1 MLEDDFCIKLLPTL
15 LEVLELFYFAEHFL
29 TAKVSRAKR
38 YLANVCF
45 YLLDCGAIYCFQEAP
60 PVKYAMVTLLIV
72 LWARYVYQTSVI
84 NGVFLLC
91 FQFSYWYSMDLFFV
105 SIASFLGG
113 DASTQPEHFAVLYTL
128 IKAAELLIVVAVCR
142 SCCRHRDASWQ
153 SNLRIL
159 AFPVCVLCVSVYLL
173 SIVLEEPRYAAK
185 LLGCIMLLLA
195 VDILSIYLLEYLEER
210 QYDAAFHT
218 ALRQNLQ
225 MINANIDSWKE
236 AYMEQRRYT
245 HDFQNKLLVL
255 RGLAG
260 KEGTPAELQ
269 AYLNELLHDTRP
281 CAYCLDTHRP
291 IADALL
297 SQKQALAKSNGI
309 QLEMELDDLSAFP
322 LSDNDLVVVFSNL
335 FDNAVE
341 ACQKIPVRER
351 RKIVFQAKAANAV
364 GYICMENTTQEAVR
378 ISNNRIAATSKS
390 NSVLHGFGLRNVLYV
405 LDKNQAV
412 YQISYS
418 EETHSFQFVAQITS
432 AR

>member
-1 MLEDDFCIKLLPTL
+1 MPVLEDDFCIKLLPTL

-142 SCCRHRDASWQ
+142 SCCRHRDE

-218 ALRQNLQ
+218 ALKQNLQ

-245 HDFQNKLLVL
+245 HDFQNKLLDL

-260 KEGTPAELQ
+260 KEGTPAKLQ

-297 SQKQALAKSNGI
+297 SQKQALAKSN
-309 QLEMELDDLSAFP
+309 
-322 LSDNDLVVVFSNL
+322 
-335 FDNAVE
+335 
-341 ACQKIPVRER
+341 
-351 RKIVFQAKAANAV
+351 
-364 GYICMENTTQEAVR
+364 
-378 ISNNRIAATSKS
+378 
-390 NSVLHGFGLRNVLYV
+390 SVLHGFGLRNVLYV
-405 LDKNQAV
+405 LDKNRPYIRSVTARRR
-412 YQISYS
+412 IRSSSWRRSRLLDRYS
-418 EETHSFQFVAQITS
+418 GGIPAGTHGKGGERNGCFFGAETHPAG
-432 AR
+432 

>member
-1 MLEDDFCIKLLPTL
+1 MPVLEDDFCIKLLPTL

-142 SCCRHRDASWQ
+142 GCCRHRDASWQ

-218 ALRQNLQ
+218 ALKQNLQ

-269 AYLNELLHDTRP
+269 AYLNELLHDT
-281 CAYCLDTHRP
+281 
-291 IADALL
+291 
-297 SQKQALAKSNGI
+297 
-309 QLEMELDDLSAFP
+309 
-322 LSDNDLVVVFSNL
+322 
-335 FDNAVE
+335 
-341 ACQKIPVRER
+341 KIPVRER

-364 GYICMENTTQEAVR
+364 GYICMENTTQEPVR

-418 EETHSFQFVAQITS
+418 EETHSFQFVAQIAS
-432 AR
+432 VR

>member
-142 SCCRHRDASWQ
+142 GCCRHRDASWQ

-218 ALRQNLQ
+218 ALKQNLQ

-260 KEGTPAELQ
+260 KEGTPVELQ
-269 AYLNELLHDTRP
+269 AYLNELLHDT
-281 CAYCLDTHRP
+281 
-291 IADALL
+291 
-297 SQKQALAKSNGI
+297 
-309 QLEMELDDLSAFP
+309 
-322 LSDNDLVVVFSNL
+322 
-335 FDNAVE
+335 
-341 ACQKIPVRER
+341 KIPVRER
-351 RKIVFQAKAANAV
+351 RKIVFRAKAANAV

-378 ISNNRIAATSKS
+378 ITNNRIAATSKS

>member
-1 MLEDDFCIKLLPTL
+1 MPVLEDDFCIKLLPTL

-218 ALRQNLQ
+218 ALKQNLQ

-269 AYLNELLHDTRP
+269 AYLNELLHDT
-281 CAYCLDTHRP
+281 
-291 IADALL
+291 
-297 SQKQALAKSNGI
+297 
-309 QLEMELDDLSAFP
+309 
-322 LSDNDLVVVFSNL
+322 
-335 FDNAVE
+335 
-341 ACQKIPVRER
+341 KIPVRER
-351 RKIVFQAKAANAV
+351 RKIVFRAKAANAV
-364 GYICMENTTQEAVR
+364 GYICMENRTQEAVR
-378 ISNNRIAATSKS
+378 ITNNRIAATSKS

>member
-45 YLLDCGAIYCFQEAP
+45 YLLDCGA
-60 PVKYAMVTLLIV
+60 
-72 LWARYVYQTSVI
+72 
-84 NGVFLLC
+84 
-91 FQFSYWYSMDLFFV
+91 
-105 SIASFLGG
+105 
-113 DASTQPEHFAVLYTL
+113 
-128 IKAAELLIVVAVCR
+128 
-142 SCCRHRDASWQ
+142 
-153 SNLRIL
+153 
-159 AFPVCVLCVSVYLL
+159 
-173 SIVLEEPRYAAK
+173 
-185 LLGCIMLLLA
+185 
-195 VDILSIYLLEYLEER
+195 
-210 QYDAAFHT
+210 T
-218 ALRQNLQ
+218 ALRKNLQ

-297 SQKQALAKSNGI
+297 SQKQALAKSN
-309 QLEMELDDLSAFP
+309 
-322 LSDNDLVVVFSNL
+322 
-335 FDNAVE
+335 
-341 ACQKIPVRER
+341 
-351 RKIVFQAKAANAV
+351 
-364 GYICMENTTQEAVR
+364 
-378 ISNNRIAATSKS
+378 
-390 NSVLHGFGLRNVLYV
+390 SVLHGFGLRNVLYV

-432 AR
+432 AQ